1 MISLDT
7 NILIRI
13 FIDEPGNQQQIDK
26 IRSHL
31 SRYNKFFVSQI
42 VQVELVWVLQRS
54 YGYQRDDIIKVL
66 EHMQNNSVF
75 ELQNADIFAQALDQF
90 KTSNADFSD
99 LVILATSKTQNLKL
113 LTLDKKLSRLPNTAV
128 L

>member
-54 YGYQRDDIIKVL
+54 YDYQRDDISKVL

-90 KTSNADFSD
+90 KTSNVDFSD

>member
-13 FIDEPGNQQQIDK
+13 FIDEPDNQQQIDK

-54 YGYQRDDIIKVL
+54 YGYQRDDITKVL
-66 EHMQNNSVF
+66 EHMQNSRVF
-75 ELQNADIFAQALDQF
+75 ELQNADIFAQALNQF

-99 LVILATSKTQNLKL
+99 LVILVTSKMQNLKL